1 MIVATTGKRVSPK
14 EASTMRQLVCR
25 VLVLILCLV
34 LACSGVLIGVSAAR
48 AADAGVWIQLPPY
61 GGDVYCLA
69 IDPLFPATLYAG
81 TMGAGVFRSTDS
93 GSTWTAVNTGLANP
107 NALRLAIDPD
117 VRDTLYAGTYGG
129 GVFRSMDSGDH
140 WTGMNAGL
148 SDQNVTALAIDPLTP
163 ATLYA
168 GTDGGG
174 IFRSTDGGAHW
185 TKVSSGLGNMKVYCL
200 AIDPRTPS
208 VLYAGTYGG
217 GVFRSIDS
225 GATWTAVNTGLT
237 NQYVSSIAIHP
248 TILTTLYVGTY
259 GGGVCRST
267 NGGTTWNAANT
278 GLTSQDVRSVVIHPT
293 TPTTLY
299 AGTYGGGVCRST
311 DSGATWT
318 AVNAGL
324 SNTNVRPVAIG
335 SLTPTRL
342 YAGTEGAGVFRYEVA
357 SLSSCVLTTAAL
369 PAAGGSVRRVPDA
382 ASYTPGTVVTL
393 TAIPAAD
400 YPFTGWSGDL
410 AGSANPATI
419 VMDGDKNVTALF
431 VVAPTMTSSD
441 LGGAYTAGVSR
452 EFHTTMNNPASGI
465 RYNSVAFKFRI
476 TSASPKDVS
485 QLAIWNGSWQNVPLS
500 ADGSD
505 LIGVCAGDGWFLDP
519 GTAPGDTWHV
529 TFNGARSYSVT
540 VTLVDHTNGDAPLST
555 LTGLFS
561 DVASYTLTPTAGTGG
576 TIAPSTPQAV
586 LPGGS
591 KTFTMSP
598 SSGYR
603 IAGVSVDGVSQ
614 GAISSYSFTNVTS
627 NHTIS
632 ARFEQEKKQTV
643 IVLQI
648 GNSRFTV
655 NGGSVTLDS
664 PPVIKNGRTLVPIR
678 AIIEALG
685 GTVGWDGTAR
695 KATVTLG
702 GTTIELWIGR
712 STATVN
718 GTSTPIDAANT
729 KVVPEIISSRTML
742 PLRFVSENLGCS
754 IVWADAT
761 KTITI
766 TYEQ

>member
-1 MIVATTGKRVSPK
+1 
-14 EASTMRQLVCR
+14 
-25 VLVLILCLV
+25 
-34 LACSGVLIGVSAAR
+34 VLIGVSAAR
-48 AADAGVWIQLPPY
+48 AADAGAWIQLPPY

-107 NALRLAIDPD
+107 NALRLAIDPAA
-117 VRDTLYAGTYGG
+117 RDTLYAGTYGG
-129 GVFRSMDSGDH
+129 GVFRSTDSGDH
-140 WTGMNAGL
+140 WTAMNTGL
-148 SDQNVTALAIDPLTP
+148 ASQNATALAIDPLTP

-185 TKVSSGLGNMKVYCL
+185 TKVSSGLGNLKVYCV

-299 AGTYGGGVCRST
+299 AGT

-335 SLTPTRL
+335 SPTPTTL

-393 TAIPAAD
+393 TAIPAAG

-452 EFHTTMNNPASGI
+452 EFHTAMNNPASGI

-500 ADGSD
+500 ADGPD
-505 LIGVCAGDGWFLDP
+505 LVGICAPEGSGGWFLDP
-519 GTAPGDTWHV
+519 GTAPEDLWHV
-529 TFNGARSYSVT
+529 TLNTPGSYVIT
-540 VTLVDHTNGDAPLST
+540 VTLVDHASGDVPLCTLSAT
-555 LTGLFS
+555 LTAAPSF
-561 DVASYTLTPTAGTGG
+561 VLTPSSGTGG
-576 TIAPSTPQAV
+576 SIIPNAPQTV

-591 KTFTMSP
+591 KTFTVSP
-598 SSGYR
+598 NSGYR
-603 IAGVSVDGVSQ
+603 IAGVTVDGVSQ

-627 NHTIS
+627 SHTIS

-702 GTTIELWIGR
+702 RTTIELWIGK
-712 STATVN
+712 STATVS
-718 GTSTPIDAANT
+718 GTSTPIDSANA
-729 KVVPEIISSRTML
+729 KVVPEIISGRTML
-742 PLRFVSENLGCS
+742 PLRFVSESLGCS

-766 TYEQ
+766 NYEQ